1 VATSD
6 REFASDASGLLL
18 EFSDGGTAATGLEKV
33 NAGLAPYGARIWP
46 LHLGGIPA
54 DMRRLLVQPRL
65 IKAEA
70 DRVRRQFLLPCERLL
85 QLIAGA
91 GRTPHVPGGGSM
103 APFVENH
110 GYAYPQLYLSEAGVD
125 YTRFD
130 RFHVN
135 TADDG
140 TGVDEIG
147 QLLYGG
153 GIRIVQRRPGLGI
166 VRLHLSCPSPD
177 HSWIVTYDGGASH
190 IGSLSAASPGT
201 KFLMQVIGPER
212 WTMRYEEDE
221 RQP

>member
-1 VATSD
+1 MATSD
-6 REFASDASGLLL
+6 RKFASNASGLQL
-18 EFSDGGTAATGLEKV
+18 EFCDGRTAATGLDAV
-33 NAGLAPYGARIWP
+33 NTGLAPYGARIWP
-46 LHLGGIPA
+46 LDLAGVPA

-65 IKAEA
+65 TKAEA
-70 DRVRRQFLLPCERLL
+70 DRVKRQFLLLRERLL

-103 APFVENH
+103 TPFVGNH
-110 GYAYPQLYLSEAGVD
+110 GYAYPQLYLAEADVD

-147 QLLYGG
+147 QLLCGS

-177 HSWIVTYDGGASH
+177 HGWIVTYDGGASH

-221 RQP
+221 GQP

>member
-1 VATSD
+1 VATAD
-6 REFASDASGLLL
+6 AGFASDARGLRL
-18 EFSDGGTAATGLEKV
+18 EFSDSRTVETGLDAV
-33 NAGLAPYGARIWP
+33 NTGLAPYGARIWP
-46 LHLGGIPA
+46 LDLFGVAA

-65 IKAEA
+65 TEVEA
-70 DRVRRQFLLPCERLL
+70 DRVKVQFLLPRERLL

-91 GRTPHVPGGGSM
+91 GRTPHVAGGGSM
-103 APFVENH
+103 TPFVENH
-110 GYAYPQLYLSEAGVD
+110 GYAYPQLYLAKADVD

-153 GIRIVQRRPGLGI
+153 GIRIVQRRPGFGI

-177 HSWIVTYDGGASH
+177 HGWIVTYDGGVWH

-212 WTMRYEEDE
+212 WTMRYEDD
-221 RQP
+221 